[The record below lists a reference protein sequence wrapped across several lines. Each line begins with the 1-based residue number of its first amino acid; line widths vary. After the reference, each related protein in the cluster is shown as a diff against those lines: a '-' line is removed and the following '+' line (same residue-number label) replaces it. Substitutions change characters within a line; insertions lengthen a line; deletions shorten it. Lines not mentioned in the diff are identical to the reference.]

1 MDFGAESAMRLTLI
15 HNSPG
20 PRTRVTTTIVVELVH
35 AGGRAGLNGTQ
46 CVQVPYRGAVCADS
60 VLPGTTNTSQAYT
73 HTHFYFTATCYAILA
88 RSAQRAAAGAALDAW

>member
-1 MDFGAESAMRLTLI
+1 M
-15 HNSPG
+15 P
-20 PRTRVTTTIVVELVH
+20 V
-35 AGGRAGLNGTQ
+35 GGLDSTAPSVSLS
-46 CVQVPYRGAVCADS
+46 VPYRGAVCADS